1 MAFWHHQT
9 LLEPWHTDALWLA
22 LAFLSGI
29 ASRRVNLPPLIGFLF
44 TGFLLG
50 ITGLT
55 SGHISEVINTLSDL
69 GVILL
74 LFTIGLKI
82 KVNTLIRPE
91 IWVTASWHMLL
102 SVLTFSAVLF
112 ALSYF
117 AAHVFGQMTLVSSLM
132 IGFALSFSSTVFV
145 VKVLE
150 ERGELNSQHGKIA
163 IGILVIQDIFAVL
176 FLSVSASSIPG
187 WTVLLLPAILF
198 VVRIILNQLLNKA
211 GHGELL
217 TIFGFFATFIGG
229 ALTFAAVGLKPDL
242 GALVAGMLL
251 VPHPRSDELYDRMM
265 SFKDFFLVAFFMSI
279 GLSGQITLNAVL
291 IALAFLLLIPFKSAL
306 FLVIFR
312 RMNIRARTAF
322 LTALSMSN
330 YSEFGLIVGVVAVK
344 SGLMPT
350 EWLVAIA
357 LMMSGSFLI
366 SAPLNRHAHAIFN
379 RFKSALLRLNREDLV
394 VDSRL
399 VDFRDTRYVVIGL
412 GTLGLPAFR
421 HLSRTH
427 GTAVLGLDFNTDRV
441 KALADSGERVQS
453 ADATDPLLWDN
464 ASADELEVV
473 FLAMSDYEANLNAI
487 REIMRM
493 PHRKF
498 KIGALVHYDDQRTEL
513 EQMGVEY
520 VYCYKDRLGK
530 EFAESYFEQ

>member
-1 MAFWHHQT
+1 MALWNHHT
-9 LLEPWHTDALWLA
+9 PLEPWHTDALWLA

-29 ASRRVNLPPLIGFLF
+29 ASRRLNLPPLIGFLF
-44 TGFLLG
+44 TGFLMG
-50 ITGLT
+50 VTGLT

-69 GVILL
+69 GIILL

-91 IWVTASWHMLL
+91 IWVTASGHMIL
-102 SVLTFSAVLF
+102 SVLAFSAALF
-112 ALSYF
+112 GLSYF
-117 AAHVFGQMTLVSSLM
+117 AAHVFGEMSLLSSLM
-132 IGFALSFSSTVFV
+132 IGYALSFSSTVFV

-176 FLSVSASSIPG
+176 FLSVSSSSIPG
-187 WTVLLLPAILF
+187 WTVLLLPVILF

-229 ALTFAAVGLKPDL
+229 ALTFATVGLKPDL
-242 GALVAGMLL
+242 GALVIGMLL

-291 IALAFLLLIPFKSAL
+291 IALAMLLLIPLKSVFFL
-306 FLVIFR
+306 FIFR

-330 YSEFGLIVGVVAVK
+330 YSEFGLIVGVVAMK
-344 SGLMPT
+344 SGLISS

-357 LMMSGSFLI
+357 LMMSGSFLL
-366 SAPLNRHAHAIFN
+366 SAPLNRNAHKIFN
-379 RFKSALLRLNREDLV
+379 RFKTTLLRLNREELV
-394 VDSRL
+394 VDAKL
-399 VDFRDTRYVVIGL
+399 VDFSDARFVVIGL
-412 GTLGLPAFR
+412 GSLGLPAFQFLR
-421 HLSRTH
+421 YTYGNS
-427 GTAVLGLDFNTDRV
+427 VLGLDFNADRV
-441 KALADSGERVQS
+441 KTMSEAGERVQP

-464 ASADELEVV
+464 ASTDKLEVV

-487 REIMRM
+487 REIMRL

-498 KIGALVHYDDQRTEL
+498 KIGAVVHYDDQRMEL
-513 EQMGVEY
+513 EKMGVEY

-530 EFAESYFEQ
+530 EFAQSYFEK

>member
-1 MAFWHHQT
+1 
-9 LLEPWHTDALWLA
+9 
-22 LAFLSGI
+22 
-29 ASRRVNLPPLIGFLF
+29 
-44 TGFLLG
+44 
-50 ITGLT
+50 
-55 SGHISEVINTLSDL
+55 
-69 GVILL
+69 
-74 LFTIGLKI
+74 
-82 KVNTLIRPE
+82 
-91 IWVTASWHMLL
+91 
-102 SVLTFSAVLF
+102 
-112 ALSYF
+112 
-117 AAHVFGQMTLVSSLM
+117 
-132 IGFALSFSSTVFV
+132 
-145 VKVLE
+145 
-150 ERGELNSQHGKIA
+150 
-163 IGILVIQDIFAVL
+163 
-176 FLSVSASSIPG
+176 
-187 WTVLLLPAILF
+187 
-198 VVRIILNQLLNKA
+198 
-211 GHGELL
+211 LL

-498 KIGALVHYDDQRTEL
+498 KIGALVHYDDQRAEL

>member
-1 MAFWHHQT
+1 MS
-9 LLEPWHTDALWLA
+9 L
-22 LAFLSGI
+22 
-29 ASRRVNLPPLIGFLF
+29 
-44 TGFLLG
+44 
-50 ITGLT
+50 
-55 SGHISEVINTLSDL
+55 
-69 GVILL
+69 
-74 LFTIGLKI
+74 
-82 KVNTLIRPE
+82 
-91 IWVTASWHMLL
+91 M
-102 SVLTFSAVLF
+102 
-112 ALSYF
+112 
-117 AAHVFGQMTLVSSLM
+117 SSLM
-132 IGFALSFSSTVFV
+132 TGFALSFSSTVFV

-163 IGILVIQDIFAVL
+163 LGILVIQDILAVL

-198 VVRIILNQLLNKA
+198 VVRIMLNQLLNKA

-242 GALVAGMLL
+242 GALVVGMLL

-291 IALAFLLLIPFKSAL
+291 IALTFLLLIPFKSAL

-357 LMMSGSFLI
+357 LMMSGSFLL

-441 KALADSGERVQS
+441 KTLADSGERVQS

-464 ASADELEVV
+464 VSADELEVV

-487 REIMRM
+487 REMMRM

-498 KIGALVHYDDQRTEL
+498 KIGALVHYDDQRAEL

>member
-1 MAFWHHQT
+1 MELWQYQT
-9 LLEPWHTDALWLA
+9 PLEPWHIDAIWLA

-29 ASRRVNLPPLIGFLF
+29 ASRRLNLPPLIGFLF

-50 ITGLT
+50 VTGLT
-55 SGHISEVINTLSDL
+55 TGHISEVVNALSDL

-74 LFTIGLKI
+74 LFTIGLKV
-82 KVNTLIRPE
+82 KVKTLIRPE
-91 IWVTASWHMLL
+91 IWVTASVHLIL
-102 SVLTFSAVLF
+102 SVLTFSAALF
-112 ALSYF
+112 GLSYL
-117 AAHVFGQMTLVSSLM
+117 AAHVFGEMSLMSSLM

-163 IGILVIQDIFAVL
+163 IGILVIQDILAVL
-176 FLSVSASSIPG
+176 FLSFSSSSIPG
-187 WTVLLLPAILF
+187 WTVLLLPVILY
-198 VVRIILNQLLNKA
+198 VVRIILNQLLDKA

-242 GALVAGMLL
+242 GALVIGMLL
-251 VPHPRSDELYDRMM
+251 VPHPRSNELYDRMM

-291 IALAFLLLIPFKSAL
+291 IALSMLLLIPLKSVFFL
-306 FLVIFR
+306 FIFR

-330 YSEFGLIVGVVAVK
+330 YSEFGLIVGVVAMK
-344 SGLMPT
+344 SGLISS

-357 LMMSGSFLI
+357 LMMSGSFLF
-366 SAPLNRHAHAIFN
+366 SAPLNRHAHDIFN
-379 RFKSALLRLNREDLV
+379 RFKTTLLRLNREELV
-394 VDSRL
+394 VDSKQ
-399 VDFRDTRYVVIGL
+399 VNFRDTRFVVIGL
-412 GTLGLPAFR
+412 GSLGFPAYQFLR
-421 HLSRTH
+421 NTYGNS
-427 GTAVLGLDFNTDRV
+427 VLGLDFNAERV
-441 KALADSGERVQS
+441 NAMYEAGERVQP

-464 ASADELEVV
+464 AATDKLEVV
-473 FLAMSDYEANLNAI
+473 FLAISDYEANLNAI
-487 REIMRM
+487 REIMRL
-493 PHRKF
+493 PHRRF
-498 KIGALVHYDDQRTEL
+498 KIGAVVHYDDQRAEL

-530 EFAESYFEQ
+530 EFAQSYFEK